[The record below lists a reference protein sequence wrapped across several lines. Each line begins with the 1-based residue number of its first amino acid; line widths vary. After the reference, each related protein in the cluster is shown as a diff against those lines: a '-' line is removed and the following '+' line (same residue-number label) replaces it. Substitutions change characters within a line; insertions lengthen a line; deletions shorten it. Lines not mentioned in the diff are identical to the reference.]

1 MKRKE
6 LIKQAHYAFQRG
18 NRELAR
24 RLLAELLAE
33 HPNDEAAWM
42 LMARAVNSR
51 EKRIQCYERVV
62 KINPRNRE
70 AGIELRRLQ
79 LPGYVFEPG
88 GVKKPSKGF
97 RTFTRLAFFTLA
109 SVLVFASATFVLA
122 KTNPGSALAGLL
134 QPASAAEL
142 NYPVAGGAA
151 AAARPEARGTD
162 PQGAAFFDSLIG
174 LAADSASGGMEGAPT
189 RPGPPIPI
197 SQKMGDEARAMLESA
212 IPQTGF
218 TSSVTL
224 SQGQITSW
232 LATAMQN
239 SPDLPLKD
247 IQVYFLDD
255 QFQLWGIIEN
265 GTSSTSALVTG
276 TMRAS
281 QSGSAEIR
289 IEAMQIG
296 KTEVPSLLL
305 SQAETW
311 LNQLI
316 SDSIQSQAPGLQI
329 KQVILGSGAI
339 TLTGAR

>member
-6 LIKQAHYAFQRG
+6 LLKQAHYAFQRG

-24 RLLAELLAE
+24 RLLAELLEE
-33 HPNDEAAWM
+33 HPGDEAAWM
-42 LMARAVNSR
+42 LMARVVSSR

-79 LPGYVFEPG
+79 SPGYVFEPG
-88 GVKKPSKGF
+88 AVKKPSKGLG
-97 RTFTRLAFFTLA
+97 TFTRPAFFTLA

-122 KTNPGSALAGLL
+122 KTDPGSALAGLL
-134 QPASAAEL
+134 QPVFAAEL
-142 NYPVAGGAA
+142 SDPVAGGAA
-151 AAARPEARGTD
+151 AKVRGKD
-162 PQGAAFFDSLIG
+162 PQGAAFFDALIG
-174 LAADSASGGMEGAPT
+174 LAADSASWGMEGAPA
-189 RPGPPIPI
+189 RPGPQITV
-197 SQKMGDEARAMLESA
+197 SQQVGDEARAMLASA
-212 IPQTGF
+212 VPQTGF

-265 GTSSTSALVTG
+265 GTGSTSALVTG
-276 TMRAS
+276 TMRAG

-289 IEAMQIG
+289 IEAIQIG
-296 KTEVPSLLL
+296 TTEVPSLLL
-305 SQAETW
+305 SQAESW

-316 SDSIQSQAPGLQI
+316 ADSIQSQAPGLRI
-329 KQVILGSGAI
+329 KQVILGNGAI